1 MHIWTKELM
10 SSIKA
15 NSTKSIT
22 KKGLA
27 MANNQ
32 TADLELTAE
41 ELREYNHFVGLK
53 QALERLEQNP
63 DFQKLI
69 LEDYFKN
76 KPINGVSL
84 LATDYVKKNGLRGE
98 IMEDL
103 VAVSKL
109 QDYFLNIKRL
119 GTTLDDVEDDAELD
133 GEE

>member
-1 MHIWTKELM
+1 MHMMTKRIEVV
-10 SSIKA
+10 
-15 NSTKSIT
+15 KSQFYKINNY
-22 KKGLA
+22 KGLA

-41 ELREYNHFVGLK
+41 ELKEYNHFVGLK

-84 LATDYVKKNGLRGE
+84 LATDYIKKNGLRGE

>member
-1 MHIWTKELM
+1 MTKRIEVV
-10 SSIKA
+10 
-15 NSTKSIT
+15 KSQFYKINNY
-22 KKGLA
+22 KGLA

-41 ELREYNHFVGLK
+41 ELKEYNHFVGLK

-84 LATDYVKKNGLRGE
+84 LATDYIKKNGLRGE

>member
-1 MHIWTKELM
+1 M
-10 SSIKA
+10 SLKA

-41 ELREYNHFVGLK
+41 ELREYNHFVGFK

-84 LATDYVKKNGLRGE
+84 LATDYIKKNGLRGE

>member
-63 DFQKLI
+63 DFQKVI

>member
-1 MHIWTKELM
+1 M
-10 SSIKA
+10 SLKA

-63 DFQKLI
+63 DFQKVI

-103 VAVSKL
+103 VAISKL

>member
-1 MHIWTKELM
+1 M
-10 SSIKA
+10 SLKA

-41 ELREYNHFVGLK
+41 ELREFNHYVGLK

>member
-1 MHIWTKELM
+1 
-10 SSIKA
+10 
-15 NSTKSIT
+15 
-22 KKGLA
+22 
-27 MANNQ
+27 MAINQ

-53 QALERLEQNP
+53 QALDRLEQNP

-76 KPINGVSL
+76 KAINGVSM
-84 LATDYVKKNGLRGE
+84 LATDYIKKNGLRGE

-109 QDYFLNIKRL
+109 QDYFLTIKRL
-119 GTTLDDVEDDAELD
+119 GTTLDDVEDDEELV
-133 GEE
+133 EE

>member
-1 MHIWTKELM
+1 M
-10 SSIKA
+10 SLKA

-41 ELREYNHFVGLK
+41 ELREYNHYVGLK

>member
-1 MHIWTKELM
+1 M

-41 ELREYNHFVGLK
+41 ELREFNHYVGLK

-63 DFQKLI
+63 DFQKVI

-119 GTTLDDVEDDAELD
+119 GTTLDDVEDDELVD
-133 GEE
+133 EE

>member
-1 MHIWTKELM
+1 M
-10 SSIKA
+10 SLKA

-41 ELREYNHFVGLK
+41 ELREYNHYVGLK

-84 LATDYVKKNGLRGE
+84 LATDYIKKNGLRGE

-119 GTTLDDVEDDAELD
+119 GTTLDNVEDVAELD

>member
-1 MHIWTKELM
+1 M
-10 SSIKA
+10 SLKA

-53 QALERLEQNP
+53 QALDRLEQNP

-119 GTTLDDVEDDAELD
+119 GTTLDDVEDDDELVD
-133 GEE
+133 EE

>member
-1 MHIWTKELM
+1 M
-10 SSIKA
+10 SLKA

-53 QALERLEQNP
+53 QSLERLEQNP

-84 LATDYVKKNGLRGE
+84 LATDYVKKNGLRGD

-119 GTTLDDVEDDAELD
+119 GTTLDDVEDDELVD
-133 GEE
+133 EE

>member
-1 MHIWTKELM
+1 M
-10 SSIKA
+10 SLKA

-53 QALERLEQNP
+53 QALDRLEQNP

-84 LATDYVKKNGLRGE
+84 LATDYIKKNGLRGE

-103 VAVSKL
+103 VAISKL

>member
-1 MHIWTKELM
+1 M
-10 SSIKA
+10 SLKA

-119 GTTLDDVEDDAELD
+119 GTTLDDVEDDDELVD
-133 GEE
+133 EE

>member
-1 MHIWTKELM
+1 M
-10 SSIKA
+10 SLKA

-41 ELREYNHFVGLK
+41 ELKEYNHFVGLK

>member
-1 MHIWTKELM
+1 MTKRIEVV
-10 SSIKA
+10 
-15 NSTKSIT
+15 KSQFYKINNY
-22 KKGLA
+22 KGLA

-41 ELREYNHFVGLK
+41 ELREYNHYVGLK

-84 LATDYVKKNGLRGE
+84 LATDYIKKNGLRGE

-103 VAVSKL
+103 VAISKL

>member
-1 MHIWTKELM
+1 MHMMTKR
-10 SSIKA
+10 IDVV
-15 NSTKSIT
+15 KSQFYKINNY
-22 KKGLA
+22 KGLA

-41 ELREYNHFVGLK
+41 ELREYNHYVGLK

-84 LATDYVKKNGLRGE
+84 LATDYIKKNGLRGE

-103 VAVSKL
+103 VAISKL

>member
-1 MHIWTKELM
+1 M
-10 SSIKA
+10 SLKA

-41 ELREYNHFVGLK
+41 ELKEYNHFVGLK

-84 LATDYVKKNGLRGE
+84 LATDYIKKNGLRGE

>member
-1 MHIWTKELM
+1 M
-10 SSIKA
+10 SLKA

-53 QALERLEQNP
+53 QSLERLEQNP
-63 DFQKLI
+63 DFQKVI

-119 GTTLDDVEDDAELD
+119 GTTLDDVEDDDELVD
-133 GEE
+133 EE

>member
-1 MHIWTKELM
+1 M
-10 SSIKA
+10 SLKA

-63 DFQKLI
+63 DFQKVI

-119 GTTLDDVEDDAELD
+119 GTTLDDVEDDAELVD
-133 GEE
+133 EE

>member
-1 MHIWTKELM
+1 M
-10 SSIKA
+10 SLKA

-41 ELREYNHFVGLK
+41 ELREFNHYVGLK

-84 LATDYVKKNGLRGE
+84 LATDYIKKNGLRGE

-103 VAVSKL
+103 VAISKL

>member
-1 MHIWTKELM
+1 MHMMTKR
-10 SSIKA
+10 IDVV
-15 NSTKSIT
+15 KSQFYKINNY
-22 KKGLA
+22 KGLA

-41 ELREYNHFVGLK
+41 ELREYNHYVGLK

-103 VAVSKL
+103 VAISKL

>member
-1 MHIWTKELM
+1 M
-10 SSIKA
+10 SLKA
-15 NSTKSIT
+15 SSTKSIT

-27 MANNQ
+27 MPNNQ

-41 ELREYNHFVGLK
+41 ELREYNHYVGLK

-84 LATDYVKKNGLRGE
+84 LATDYIKKNGLRGE

>member
-1 MHIWTKELM
+1 
-10 SSIKA
+10 
-15 NSTKSIT
+15 
-22 KKGLA
+22 

-41 ELREYNHFVGLK
+41 ELREFNHYVGLK

-84 LATDYVKKNGLRGE
+84 LATDYIKKNGLRGE

>member
-1 MHIWTKELM
+1 M
-10 SSIKA
+10 SLKA

-63 DFQKLI
+63 DFQKVI

>member
-1 MHIWTKELM
+1 M
-10 SSIKA
+10 SLKA

-103 VAVSKL
+103 VSVSKL

>member
-1 MHIWTKELM
+1 MHMMTKRIEVV
-10 SSIKA
+10 
-15 NSTKSIT
+15 KSQFYKINNY
-22 KKGLA
+22 KGLA

-41 ELREYNHFVGLK
+41 ELKEFNHYVGLK

-119 GTTLDDVEDDAELD
+119 GTTLDDVEDDAELA

>member
-1 MHIWTKELM
+1 M
-10 SSIKA
+10 SLKA

-84 LATDYVKKNGLRGE
+84 LATDYIKKNGLRGE

-119 GTTLDDVEDDAELD
+119 GTTLDNVEDVAELD

>member
-1 MHIWTKELM
+1 MTKRIEVV
-10 SSIKA
+10 
-15 NSTKSIT
+15 KSQFYKINNY
-22 KKGLA
+22 KGLA

-84 LATDYVKKNGLRGE
+84 LATDYIKKNGLRGE

>member
-1 MHIWTKELM
+1 M
-10 SSIKA
+10 SIIKA

-63 DFQKLI
+63 DFQKVI

>member
-1 MHIWTKELM
+1 M
-10 SSIKA
+10 SLKA

-41 ELREYNHFVGLK
+41 ELREYNHYVGLK

-84 LATDYVKKNGLRGE
+84 LATDYIKKNGLRGE

>member
-1 MHIWTKELM
+1 M
-10 SSIKA
+10 SLKA

-41 ELREYNHFVGLK
+41 ELREFNHYVGLK

-119 GTTLDDVEDDAELD
+119 GTTLDDVEDDDELVD
-133 GEE
+133 EE

>member
-1 MHIWTKELM
+1 M
-10 SSIKA
+10 SGIKA

-41 ELREYNHFVGLK
+41 ELREFNHYVGLK

-109 QDYFLNIKRL
+109 QDYFLNIRRL

>member
-1 MHIWTKELM
+1 MTKR
-10 SSIKA
+10 IDVV
-15 NSTKSIT
+15 KSQFYKINNY
-22 KKGLA
+22 KGLA

-41 ELREYNHFVGLK
+41 ELREYNHYVGLK

-84 LATDYVKKNGLRGE
+84 LATDYIKKNGLRGE

-103 VAVSKL
+103 VAISKL

>member
-1 MHIWTKELM
+1 M
-10 SSIKA
+10 SGIKA

-41 ELREYNHFVGLK
+41 ELREFNHYVGLK